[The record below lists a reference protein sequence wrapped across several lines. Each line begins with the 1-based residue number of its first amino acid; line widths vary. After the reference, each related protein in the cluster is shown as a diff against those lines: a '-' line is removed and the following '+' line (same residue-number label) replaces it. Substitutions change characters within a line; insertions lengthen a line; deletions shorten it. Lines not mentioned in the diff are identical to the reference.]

1 MAYTVDKT
9 NSSASPSSYTVQDN
23 VLNTQTDLKFIGK
36 GYAGYGEV
44 LHENFLHLLENFAN
58 ATAPGKP
65 IQGQLWYDSG
75 ASQLKVYTGSNF
87 VPAGNTV
94 PYGPTAPANLVTGD
108 LWIDS
113 DTAQL
118 FFYNGTSNIL
128 IGPTTSA
135 GANTNGFTFESITD
149 NTDTAKNVTKLFNDG
164 NLIAII
170 SEDTF
175 TPKTAISGFSSIT
188 KGITLSTAITD
199 LKFAGTA
206 TDSDKLGNVA
216 AANYLR
222 SNANDTTTG
231 TLGVLNNSGF
241 AVGTNSD
248 LSLTVD
254 STGVVMQNII
264 SDKDITFKVNDGG
277 STTTLMTM
285 DGSSS
290 RVGIGTVT
298 PTTKLDVS
306 GTVNATAFTGPITG
320 AVTGNVTGNVTGD
333 VTGAVTGAASSNL
346 LLTGGTLSG
355 TLNSQTIL
363 PSSDSSFNLGTDGT
377 RFATAFLD
385 TLDATE
391 IKSQGVTINDNS
403 ITASRSNDNLEISAS
418 GTGDVNINSNATLSG
433 SFAQAIH
440 TFTATDAITAAEH
453 AGRIL
458 LLGEVGGNADVVL
471 TLPDATGS
479 GNVYEFI
486 VSVTIPSNTYK
497 IACPDAD
504 NTITGQIQYLDEDGT
519 AVTAFPTVSASDTI
533 TLNGGTQGG
542 RVGDTLTLIDIAA
555 DKWMVKGLMR
565 VAAGANPA
573 TPFTAAVS

>member
-44 LHENFLHLLENFAN
+44 IHENFLHLLENFAN
-58 ATAPGKP
+58 SSAPSKP

-128 IGPTTSA
+128 IGPNTSA
-135 GANTNGFTFESITD
+135 GANTNGFTFETITD
-149 NTDTAKNVTKLFNDG
+149 NTDTDKNVTKLFNDG

-170 SEDTF
+170 SESSF
-175 TPKTAISGFSSIT
+175 TPKAAISGFASIT
-188 KGITLSTAITD
+188 KGITLSTAISD

-231 TLGVLNNSGF
+231 TLGVLNDSGL
-241 AVGTNSD
+241 AVGVDSD
-248 LSLTVD
+248 LTITVD
-254 STGVVMQNII
+254 STGIILQNVI
-264 SDKDITFKVNDGG
+264 SDQDITFKVNDGG
-277 STTTLMTM
+277 TTTTLLTM

-290 RVGIGTVT
+290 RVGIGTIT

-320 AVTGNVTGNVTGD
+320 NVVGNVTGD
-333 VTGAVTGAASSNL
+333 VTGDVTGTVTGSASLNL

-355 TLNSQTIL
+355 TLNSQAIL
-363 PSSDSSFNLGTDGT
+363 PTADSTHNLGTDGN
-377 RFATAFLD
+377 RFATAFFD

-391 IKSQGVTINDNS
+391 IKSQGVTVNDNE
-403 ITASRSNDNLEISAS
+403 IVASRSNDNLVLKGA
-418 GTGDVNINSNATLSG
+418 GTGAVVLDGLQVTGTSLS
-433 SFAQAIH
+433 
-440 TFTATDAITAAEH
+440 ATDSSAVTINDDLQVQGNLTADS
-453 AGRIL
+453 IV
-458 LLGEVGGNADVVL
+458 GEVISVGTVSAGVTTNQTIDLSTGRFFEVFVNADV
-471 TLPDATGS
+471 
-479 GNVYEFI
+479 
-486 VSVTIPSNTYK
+486 
-497 IACPDAD
+497 
-504 NTITGQIQYLDEDGT
+504 
-519 AVTAFPTVSASDTI
+519 
-533 TLNGGTQGG
+533 TLNFTNAQNGTLKRIAIITQTADV
-542 RVGDTLTLIDIAA
+542 RQLTFQIDGA
-555 DKWMVKGLMR
+555 
-565 VAAGANPA
+565 AAGTKPIGDGSTTNAEQLYELYAFETRKYIAEYDLVN
-573 TPFTAAVS
+573 